1 MFGFKKKNANP
12 ETPTYTKRELMVF
25 KRLDKADDE
34 TLLEF
39 AEMLK
44 QGKPVVLNF
53 DLLKIPDANKTIAFL
68 SGCVCAL
75 NGEVIELN
83 EKVYLFADETL
94 YFDGTIDKF
103 LKEVIKD

>member
-1 MFGFKKKNANP
+1 MFGFKKKASIVT
-12 ETPTYTKRELMVF
+12 TPTYTKRELIVF

-39 AEMLK
+39 AEMIK

-53 DLLKIPDANKTIAFL
+53 DLLKIADANKAIAFL

-75 NGEVIELN
+75 NGVVIEMN
-83 EKVYLFADETL
+83 EKVCLFADDTL
-94 YFDGTIDKF
+94 YLDGTIDKF